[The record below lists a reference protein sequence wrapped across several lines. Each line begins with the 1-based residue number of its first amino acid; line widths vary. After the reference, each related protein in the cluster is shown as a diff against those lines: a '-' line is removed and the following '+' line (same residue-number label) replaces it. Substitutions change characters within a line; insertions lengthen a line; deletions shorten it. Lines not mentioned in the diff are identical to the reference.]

1 MEDGTVE
8 ALVQGTPDQVD
19 HMLEWLRRPPG
30 AWVAEIVTRREY
42 TDKRY
47 IRFEQ
52 LGPRRHAG
60 RLSPGGGWAHAARAR
75 TGNCQH
81 GRRAGRRPDQRPR
94 IQRPPSWLTI
104 RPAST
109 PAAPSHCSGISAS
122 P

>member
-19 HMLEWLRRPPG
+19 HMLEWLRRGPPG

-52 LGPRRHAG
+52 RDRAAT
-60 RLSPGGGWAHAARAR
+60 PGGLVPAVDGPTR
-75 TGNCQH
+75 H
-81 GRRAGRRPDQRPR
+81 GRGQGIVSMAGAPAGARP
-94 IQRPPSWLTI
+94 I
-104 RPAST
+104 
-109 PAAPSHCSGISAS
+109 SGRGSSARQAG
-122 P
+122 